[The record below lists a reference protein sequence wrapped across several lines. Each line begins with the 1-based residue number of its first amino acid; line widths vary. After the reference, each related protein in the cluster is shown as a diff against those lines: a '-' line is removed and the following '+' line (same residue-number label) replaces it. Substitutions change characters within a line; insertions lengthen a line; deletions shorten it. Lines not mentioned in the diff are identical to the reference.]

1 MGAAIA
7 TFFAV
12 LLAGLVFK
20 AGRITGQ
27 QEMLDDLERWMQ
39 EASVTLEEL
48 FEQDEP

>member
-12 LLAGLVFK
+12 LLAGLVFE

-27 QEMLDDLERWMQ
+27 QEMLDDLERWMR
-39 EASVTLEEL
+39 EADATLEEL
-48 FEQDEP
+48 LERDEP